1 MQNDLKL
8 NITSLQS
15 KIEKLIFL
23 HEKVLED
30 NLKMQALI
38 DSLQQQ
44 ISEQNAQI
52 DGLEHEKLEWLKNA
66 SIITSKSNEGVEVT
80 NEQIEN
86 MVRDIDKCIA
96 LLSMNKKTVELN

>member
-1 MQNDLKL
+1 MQNDLKQ

-30 NLKMQALI
+30 NLKMQALVE
-38 DSLQQQ
+38 SLQQQ
-44 ISEQNAQI
+44 LFDQNNQMEVLENEKKELLNRKQVNTSVINTGHLATTEQI
-52 DGLEHEKLEWLKNA
+52 DE
-66 SIITSKSNEGVEVT
+66 
-80 NEQIEN
+80 

-96 LLSMNKKTVELN
+96 LLSMNKKSVELN